1 MDRYKSG
8 DYLEGNPT
16 WHAEDSAWKAGEI
29 IRMIE
34 RNQLTPSSVCEV
46 GCGAGEILL
55 ELYKRLPKEIHF
67 DGYEVSPQA
76 YELCQARRRERLKFF
91 LSEGGTGDS
100 RYYDLVLVIDVLEHV
115 EDIFG
120 FLRSIRLKGKQKIF
134 HIPLDMSVQK
144 VLRREPIM
152 RLRKQV
158 GHIHYFMKS
167 TALALLEECGY
178 EIDDVF
184 YTAGD
189 LHLRPQSSLARMA
202 RLPRRVSFALNEDW
216 AAHLLGGFSL
226 MVLAR

>member
-1 MDRYKSG
+1 MDRYSSG
-8 DYLEGNPT
+8 DYLEENPT

-29 IRMIE
+29 LRMIE
-34 RNQLTPSSVCEV
+34 RNHLTPSSVCEV

-55 ELYKRLPKEIHF
+55 ELHKRLPDHVRF
-67 DGYEVSPQA
+67 SGYEVSPQA
-76 YELCQARRRERLKFF
+76 YALCQPRQRERLEFF
-91 LSEGGTGDS
+91 LSDGGPGEATF
-100 RYYDLVLVIDVLEHV
+100 YDLVLVIDVIEHV
-115 EDIFG
+115 EDIYG
-120 FLRSIRLKGKQKIF
+120 FLRSIKSRGTRKIF

-144 VLRREPIM
+144 VLRRDPIM
-152 RLRKQV
+152 HLRDQV

-167 TALALLEECGY
+167 TALALLTECGY

-189 LHLRPQSSLARMA
+189 LHLRPQSSLAKMA
-202 RLPRRVSFALNEDW
+202 MIPRRLGFALNEDW